1 LSRFTKLAALTVAMT
16 FLLVVVGVIVRS
28 TGSGLGC
35 PEWPT
40 CHGSLIPPFNDVH
53 AIIEW
58 SHRTSAAIVGLL
70 ALALAAS
77 AVVGYRRRSSILWP
91 SVGALVLVIF
101 QAGLGKVTVESA
113 LAGDIVTAH
122 LAAAMALVALVVY
135 ITVRS
140 SLPARIAAHG
150 GWRGTTVWLA
160 IAAAAVYGLLLL
172 GSHVTATKTAL
183 AFPDWPLMNGGL
195 LPALNDATTPHAI
208 HRWAAVAVGIL
219 LAAVTQVVWRERER
233 RPTVTRLVVV
243 AATLYVAQA
252 AIGGLQVLTD
262 LSVWSQVLHL
272 ALGAAIWA
280 LLVGAFLVS
289 HYADRL
295 EASVDAHPSTGRRAD
310 DPAPVAATPLDTLR
324 AYVALTKPRIIELL
338 LVTTIPT
345 MVLAQRGIPSPWLVV
360 AVVLG
365 GTLAAGGA
373 NAINQYVDRDI
384 DDLMRRTRRRP
395 LPRGAVTPSAA
406 LRFGIA
412 LSILSFV
419 WMWATVNLLS
429 ALLAASAIGFYVFVY
444 TLWLKRST
452 PQNIVIGGAAGCVP
466 VLIAWAAV
474 TGTVGVPAIVLFAIV
489 FYWTPP
495 HFWALALRYKGDY
508 ATARVPMMPVV
519 RGEAET
525 ARQIV
530 LYSLLLVAVSL
541 LLFPAAGMGLIY
553 LATAIVLGILFVV
566 YAVRVQRHVADGRA
580 AIGLFRF
587 SISYLTL
594 LFAAIAVD
602 SIIRVSVG

>member
-1 LSRFTKLAALTVAMT
+1 LSRFTKLAAVTVAMT

-58 SHRTSAAIVGLL
+58 SHRTSAAIVGVL

-122 LAAAMALVALVVY
+122 LATAMALLALVVY

-140 SLPARIAAHG
+140 SLPTRIAARR

-160 IAAAAVYGLLLL
+160 IAAAAVFGLLLL
-172 GSHVTATKTAL
+172 GSHVTATSTAL

-195 LPALNDATTPHAI
+195 LPPLNDATAPHAI

-219 LAAVTQVVWRERER
+219 LAAVALAVWRERER
-233 RPTVTRLVVV
+233 RPTVTRLVVA

-252 AIGGLQVLTD
+252 TIGGLQVLTD

-280 LLVGAFLVS
+280 LLVGAFLLS
-289 HYADRL
+289 DYADRL
-295 EASVDAHPSTGRRAD
+295 GASVDADPSTGRRAD

-345 MVLAQRGIPSPWLVV
+345 MVLAQRGIPSPWLVA

-365 GTLAAGGA
+365 GALAAGGA

-384 DDLMRRTRRRP
+384 DELMRRTRRRP

-406 LRFGIA
+406 VRFGIA

-553 LATAIVLGILFVV
+553 LATAIVLGVLFVV